1 MKFIHLGDL
10 HIGKNVNDFN
20 MIDDQKYI
28 LSQILEIIDK
38 NNVEAALL
46 AGDIYDKPI
55 PSEDAVSLLNFFIN
69 ELVKRN
75 VKTFIISG
83 NHDSDER
90 LNFGSSLFE
99 KSDVFIFTKYEGK
112 LFKQTLN
119 DEFGNINIY
128 MMPFVKA
135 SQVKHY
141 FEDEEILSYDDAVR
155 VILEHTE
162 INKSERNIIIA
173 HQFVAG
179 KSGNPLCGGSESV
192 NTRTVAESVGS
203 VEIVYSDRFED
214 FDYVALGHIHSPQKL
229 ERETIR
235 YSGSLLKYSLNEVD
249 KNKSVP
255 IINFGEKGKVEV
267 DLIELKPLRD
277 MRHIKGRL
285 DQLLVSRNIVSPE
298 DFMWVTLTDE
308 IVEPN
313 AYNIFRAYYPNI
325 MKLDYENNHTIDAE
339 LQVEITPLSQNKS
352 FEEIIS
358 DFYKLKYG
366 IDIPEEELQIM
377 LEVAREAGVGNETY

>member
-20 MIDDQKYI
+20 MIDDQRYI
-28 LSQILEIIDK
+28 LNQILEIIDK
-38 NNVEAALL
+38 NDVEAALL

-55 PSEDAVSLLNFFIN
+55 PSEDAVSLLNNFIN

-90 LNFGSSLFE
+90 LNFGSNLFE
-99 KSDVFIFTKYEGK
+99 KSNVFIFSKYEGE
-112 LFKQTLN
+112 LFKQTLT
-119 DEFGNINIY
+119 DEFGNINVF

-141 FEDEEILSYDDAVR
+141 YEDEEILSYDDAVR
-155 VILEHTE
+155 VVLKHTD
-162 INKSERNIIIA
+162 INESERNIIIA

-179 KSGNPLCGGSESV
+179 KSGNPECGGSESIA
-192 NTRTVAESVGS
+192 TQSVGA
-203 VEIVYSDRFED
+203 VEIIGTDCFD
-214 FDYVALGHIHSPQKL
+214 KFDYVALGHIHSPQKL

-235 YSGSLLKYSLNEVD
+235 YSGSLLKYSLSEVD

-255 IINFGEKGKVEV
+255 IITFNEKGKIDI
-267 DLIELKPLRD
+267 DLVELKPFRD
-277 MRHIKGRL
+277 IRHIKGRL
-285 DQLLVSRNIVSPE
+285 DQLLSSENIVSPE
-298 DFMWVTLTDE
+298 DYMWITLTDE
-308 IVEPN
+308 IIEPN
-313 AYNIFRAYYPNI
+313 AFNIFRAYYPNI
-325 MKLDYENNHTIDAE
+325 MKLNYENSHTIE
-339 LQVEITPLSQNKS
+339 TEQVEIKPLSQNKS

-366 IDIPEEELQIM
+366 IDIPEDELNIM

>member
-1 MKFIHLGDL
+1 LGDL

-20 MIDDQKYI
+20 MIDDQRYI
-28 LSQILEIIDK
+28 LNQILEIIDK
-38 NNVEAALL
+38 NDVEAALL

-55 PSEDAVSLLNFFIN
+55 PSEDAVSLLNNFIN

-90 LNFGSSLFE
+90 LNFGSNLFE
-99 KSDVFIFTKYEGK
+99 KSNVFIFSKYEGE
-112 LFKQTLN
+112 LFKQTLT
-119 DEFGNINIY
+119 DEFGNINVF

-141 FEDEEILSYDDAVR
+141 YEDEEILSYDDAVR
-155 VILEHTE
+155 VVLKHTD
-162 INKSERNIIIA
+162 INESERNIIIA

-179 KSGNPLCGGSESV
+179 KSGNPECGGSESIA
-192 NTRTVAESVGS
+192 TQSVGA
-203 VEIVYSDRFED
+203 VEIIGTDCFD
-214 FDYVALGHIHSPQKL
+214 KFDYVALGHIHSPQKL

-235 YSGSLLKYSLNEVD
+235 YSGSLLKYSLSEVD

-255 IINFGEKGKVEV
+255 IITFNEKGKIDI
-267 DLIELKPLRD
+267 DLVELKPFRD
-277 MRHIKGRL
+277 IRHIKGRL
-285 DQLLVSRNIVSPE
+285 DQLLSSENIVSPE
-298 DFMWVTLTDE
+298 DYMWITLTDE
-308 IVEPN
+308 IIEPN
-313 AYNIFRAYYPNI
+313 AFNIFRAYYPNI
-325 MKLDYENNHTIDAE
+325 MKLNYENSHTIE
-339 LQVEITPLSQNKS
+339 TEQVEIKPLSQNKS

-366 IDIPEEELQIM
+366 IDIPEDELNIM

>member
-20 MIDDQKYI
+20 MIDDQRYI
-28 LSQILEIIDK
+28 LNQILDIIDK
-38 NNVEAALL
+38 NDIEGALL

-55 PSEDAVSLLNFFIN
+55 PSEDAVSLLNNFIN
-69 ELVKRN
+69 ELVTRN

-90 LNFGSSLFE
+90 LNFGSNLFE
-99 KSDVFIFTKYEGK
+99 KSNVFIFSKYEGE
-112 LFKQTLN
+112 LFKQTLT
-119 DEFGNINIY
+119 DEFGNINVF

-141 FEDEEILSYDDAVR
+141 YEDEEILSYDDAVR
-155 VILEHTE
+155 VVLKHTD
-162 INKSERNIIIA
+162 INESERNIIIA

-179 KSGNPLCGGSESV
+179 KSGNPECGGSESIA
-192 NTRTVAESVGS
+192 TQSVGA
-203 VEIVYSDRFED
+203 VEIIGTDCFD
-214 FDYVALGHIHSPQKL
+214 KFDYVALGHIHSPQKL

-235 YSGSLLKYSLNEVD
+235 YSGSLLKYSLSEVD

-255 IINFGEKGKVEV
+255 IITFNEKGKIDI

-285 DQLLVSRNIVSPE
+285 DQLLASENIVSPE
-298 DFMWVTLTDE
+298 DYMWITLTDE
-308 IVEPN
+308 IIEPN
-313 AYNIFRAYYPNI
+313 AFNIFRAYYPNI
-325 MKLDYENNHTIDAE
+325 MKLNYENSHTIE
-339 LQVEITPLSQNKS
+339 TEQVEIKPLSQNKS

-366 IDIPEEELQIM
+366 IDIPEDELKIM
-377 LEVAREAGVGNETY
+377 LEVAEEAGVGNETY

>member
-28 LSQILEIIDK
+28 LNQILEVIDK
-38 NNVEAALL
+38 NKVEAALL

-55 PSEDAVSLLNFFIN
+55 PSEEAVSLLNSFIN

-75 VKTFIISG
+75 VKVFIISG

-99 KSDVFIFTKYEGK
+99 KSNVFIFSKYEGE
-112 LFKQTLN
+112 LFKQTLK
-119 DEFGNINIY
+119 DEYGNINIY
-128 MMPFVKA
+128 MMPFIKA
-135 SQVKHY
+135 SQVKHC
-141 FEDEEILSYDDAVR
+141 FEEEEIISYDSAIR
-155 VILEHTE
+155 VVLNHTD
-162 INKSERNIIIA
+162 INKDERNILIA

-179 KSGNPLCGGSESV
+179 RSGNPECGGSESIA
-192 NTRTVAESVGS
+192 TQTVGA
-203 VEIVYSDRFED
+203 VEIVGTDCFDD

-229 ERETIR
+229 DRETIR
-235 YSGSLLKYSLNEVD
+235 YSGSLLKYSLSEVNKD
-249 KNKSVP
+249 KSVP
-255 IINFGEKGKVEV
+255 IISLGEKGKIDI

-277 MRHIKGRL
+277 IRHIKGRL
-285 DQLLVSRNIVSPE
+285 EQLLATENIVSPE

-308 IVEPN
+308 IIEPN

-325 MKLDYENNHTIDAE
+325 MKLDYENSHTFE
-339 LQVEITPLSQNKS
+339 LEQQMEVIPLSKNKS

-366 IDIPEEELQIM
+366 FDIPEEELQIM

>member
-1 MKFIHLGDL
+1 MRFIHLGDL
-10 HIGKNVNDFN
+10 HIGKSVNDFN

-28 LSQILEIIDK
+28 LDQILDIIDK
-38 NNVEAALL
+38 NEVDGALL

-55 PSEDAVSLLNFFIN
+55 PTEDAVSLLDYFIN

-90 LNFGSSLFE
+90 LNFGSNLFE
-99 KSDVFIFTKYEGK
+99 KSQVYIFSKYEGE
-112 LFKQTLN
+112 LFKQTLK

-128 MMPFVKA
+128 MMPFIKA
-135 SQVKHY
+135 SQVKHFY
-141 FEDEEILSYDDAVR
+141 EDEEILSYDSAVK
-155 VILEHTE
+155 VVLKHTE

-179 KSGNPLCGGSESV
+179 KSGNPECGGSESIATQ
-192 NTRTVAESVGS
+192 NVGN
-203 VEIVYSDRFED
+203 VEIIGTDCFDD

-235 YSGSLLKYSLNEVD
+235 YSGSPLKYSLNEVNKD
-249 KNKSVP
+249 KSVP
-255 IINFGEKGKVEV
+255 IITLGEKGNIDV
-267 DLIELKPLRD
+267 DLVELKPLRD
-277 MRHIKGRL
+277 MRRIKGRL
-285 DQLLVSRNIVSPE
+285 EQLLAPENIVST
-298 DFMWVTLTDE
+298 DDYLQVTLTDE
-308 IVEPN
+308 IPEPN

-325 MKLDYENNHTIDAE
+325 MKLDYENSHTIE
-339 LQVEITPLSQNKS
+339 NENVEITPLTKNKS

-358 DFYKLKYG
+358 DFYKLKYNEE
-366 IDIPEEELQIM
+366 IPTEELQIM
-377 LEVAREAGVGNETY
+377 LEIAREAGVGNETY

>member
-1 MKFIHLGDL
+1 MRFIHLSDL
-10 HIGKNVNDFN
+10 HIGKSVNDFN

-28 LSQILEIIDK
+28 LNQILDIIDK
-38 NNVEAALL
+38 NKVDGALL

-55 PSEDAVSLLNFFIN
+55 PTEDAVSLLDYFIN

-90 LNFGSSLFE
+90 LNFGSNLFE
-99 KSDVFIFTKYEGK
+99 KSQVYIFSKYEGE
-112 LFKQTLN
+112 LFKQTLK

-128 MMPFVKA
+128 MMPFIKA
-135 SQVKHY
+135 SQVKHFY
-141 FEDEEILSYDDAVR
+141 EDEEILSYDSAVK
-155 VILEHTE
+155 VVLKHTE

-179 KSGNPLCGGSESV
+179 KSGNPECGGSESIATQ
-192 NTRTVAESVGS
+192 NVGN
-203 VEIVYSDRFED
+203 VEIIGTDCFDD

-235 YSGSLLKYSLNEVD
+235 YSGSPLKYSLNEVNKD
-249 KNKSVP
+249 KSVP
-255 IINFGEKGKVEV
+255 IITLGEKGNIDV
-267 DLIELKPLRD
+267 DLVELKPLRD
-277 MRHIKGRL
+277 MRRIKGRL
-285 DQLLVSRNIVSPE
+285 EQLLAPENIVST
-298 DFMWVTLTDE
+298 DDYLQVTLTDE
-308 IVEPN
+308 IPEPN

-325 MKLDYENNHTIDAE
+325 MKLDYENSHTIE
-339 LQVEITPLSQNKS
+339 SENVEITPLTKNKS

-358 DFYKLKYG
+358 DFYKLKYNEE
-366 IDIPEEELQIM
+366 IPSEELQIM
-377 LEVAREAGVGNETY
+377 LEIAREAGVGNETY

>member
-28 LSQILEIIDK
+28 LNQILEIIDK
-38 NNVEAALL
+38 NGVEAALL

-55 PSEDAVSLLNFFIN
+55 PSEEAVSLLNSFIN

-99 KSDVFIFTKYEGK
+99 KSNVFIFSKYEGE
-112 LFKQTLN
+112 LFKQTLK

-128 MMPFVKA
+128 MMPFIKA
-135 SQVKHY
+135 SQVKHC
-141 FEDEEILSYDDAVR
+141 FEEEEIISYDSAVR
-155 VILEHTE
+155 VVLSHTN
-162 INKSERNIIIA
+162 INKDERNILIA

-179 KSGNPLCGGSESV
+179 KSGNPECGGSESIA
-192 NTRTVAESVGS
+192 TQTVGA
-203 VEIVYSDRFED
+203 VEIVGTDCFDD

-229 ERETIR
+229 DRETIR
-235 YSGSLLKYSLNEVD
+235 YSGSLLKYSLSEVNKD
-249 KNKSVP
+249 KSVP
-255 IINFGEKGKVEV
+255 IISLGEKGKIDI

-277 MRHIKGRL
+277 IRHIKGRL
-285 DQLLVSRNIVSPE
+285 DQLLASENIVSPE

-308 IVEPN
+308 IIEPN

-325 MKLDYENNHTIDAE
+325 MKLDYDNSHTAE
-339 LQVEITPLSQNKS
+339 IEQQLEVTPLSKNKS

-366 IDIPEEELQIM
+366 FDIPEEELQIM
-377 LEVAREAGVGNETY
+377 LEVSREAGVGNETY

>member
-28 LSQILEIIDK
+28 LDQILEIIDN
-38 NNVEAALL
+38 NNVEGALL

-55 PSEDAVSLLNFFIN
+55 PSEDAVFLLDYFIK

-99 KSDVFIFTKYEGK
+99 KSNVYIFSKYEGE

-119 DEFGNINIY
+119 DEFGKVNIF
-128 MMPFVKA
+128 MMPFIKA

-141 FEDEEILSYDDAVR
+141 YEDEEILSYDDAVR
-155 VILEHTE
+155 VVLKHTE
-162 INKSERNIIIA
+162 IDKSERNIIIA

-179 KSGNPLCGGSESV
+179 KSGNPECSGSESIA
-192 NTRTVAESVGS
+192 TQSVGN
-203 VEIVYSDRFED
+203 VEIIGTDCFDD

-235 YSGSLLKYSLNEVD
+235 YAGSPLKYSLKEVNKD
-249 KNKSVP
+249 KSVP
-255 IINFGEKGKVEV
+255 IITFCEKGKIDI
-267 DLIELKPLRD
+267 DLIVLRPLRD

-285 DQLLVSRNIVSPE
+285 EQLLASENIVSPE
-298 DFMWVTLTDE
+298 DYMYVTLTDE
-308 IVEPN
+308 IPEPN

-325 MKLDYENNHTIDAE
+325 MKLDYENSHTIE
-339 LQVEITPLSQNKS
+339 SEQVEITPLTKNKS

-366 IDIPEEELQIM
+366 NDISEEELRIM
-377 LEVAREAGVGNETY
+377 LEIAREAGVGNETN

>member
-28 LSQILEIIDK
+28 LNQILEIIDK

-55 PSEDAVSLLNFFIN
+55 PSEDAVSLLNSFIT

-112 LFKQTLN
+112 LLKQTLT

-128 MMPFVKA
+128 MMPFIKA

-141 FEDEEILSYDDAVR
+141 YENEDILSYDDAVR
-155 VILEHTE
+155 VVLEHTE
-162 INKSERNIIIA
+162 INKSERNLIIA

-179 KSGNPLCGGSESV
+179 KSGNPSCGGSESIA
-192 NTRTVAESVGS
+192 TQTVGA
-203 VEIVYSDRFED
+203 VEIIGTDRFDD

-235 YSGSLLKYSLNEVD
+235 YSGSLLKYSLNEVN
-249 KNKSVP
+249 KEKSVP
-255 IINFGEKGKVEV
+255 IITFGEKGTVDI

-285 DQLLVSRNIVSPE
+285 DQLLSSENIVSPE

-308 IVEPN
+308 NIEPN
-313 AYNIFRAYYPNI
+313 AYNLLRAYYPNI
-325 MKLDYENNHTIDAE
+325 MKLDYDNSHTQEID
-339 LQVEITPLSQNKS
+339 QVEIKPLTENKS
-352 FEEIIS
+352 FKEIIS
-358 DFYKLKYG
+358 DFYKLKYNT
-366 IDIPEEELQIM
+366 DISEEELQIM

>member
-10 HIGKNVNDFN
+10 HIGNNVNDFN
-20 MIDDQKYI
+20 MIDDQRYI
-28 LSQILEIIDK
+28 LNQILEIIDK
-38 NNVEAALL
+38 NDVEAALL

-55 PSEDAVSLLNFFIN
+55 PSEDAVSLLNNFIN

-90 LNFGSSLFE
+90 LNFGSNLFE
-99 KSDVFIFTKYEGK
+99 KSNVFIFSKYEGE
-112 LFKQTLN
+112 LFKQTLT
-119 DEFGNINIY
+119 DEFGNINIF

-141 FEDEEILSYDDAVR
+141 YEDEEILSYDDAVR
-155 VILEHTE
+155 VVLKHTD
-162 INKSERNIIIA
+162 INESERNIIIA

-179 KSGNPLCGGSESV
+179 KSGKPECGGSESIA
-192 NTRTVAESVGS
+192 TQSVGA
-203 VEIVYSDRFED
+203 VEIIGTDCFD
-214 FDYVALGHIHSPQKL
+214 KFDYVALGHIHSPQKL

-235 YSGSLLKYSLNEVD
+235 YSGSLLKYSLSEVD

-255 IINFGEKGKVEV
+255 IITFNEKGKIDI
-267 DLIELKPLRD
+267 DLVELKPFRD
-277 MRHIKGRL
+277 IRHIKGRL
-285 DQLLVSRNIVSPE
+285 DQLLSSENIVSPE
-298 DFMWVTLTDE
+298 DYMWITLTDE
-308 IVEPN
+308 IIEPN
-313 AYNIFRAYYPNI
+313 AFNIFRAYYPNI
-325 MKLDYENNHTIDAE
+325 MKLNYENSHTIE
-339 LQVEITPLSQNKS
+339 TEQVEIKPLSQNKS

-366 IDIPEEELQIM
+366 IDIPEDELNIM

>member
-10 HIGKNVNDFN
+10 HIGKNVNDFS
-20 MIDDQKYI
+20 MIDDQRYI
-28 LSQILEIIDK
+28 LNQILDIIDK
-38 NNVEAALL
+38 NNVEGALL

-55 PSEDAVSLLNFFIN
+55 PSEDAVSLLNNFIN

-90 LNFGSSLFE
+90 LNFGSNLFE
-99 KSDVFIFTKYEGK
+99 KSNVYIFSKYEGE

-119 DEFGNINIY
+119 DEFGNINIF

-135 SQVKHY
+135 SQVKRY
-141 FEDEEILSYDDAVR
+141 YEEEEILSYDDAVR
-155 VILEHTE
+155 TVLKHTE
-162 INKSERNIIIA
+162 INESERNVIIA

-179 KSGNPLCGGSESV
+179 KSGNPECGGSESIA
-192 NTRTVAESVGS
+192 TQSVGA
-203 VEIVYSDRFED
+203 VEIIGADCFD
-214 FDYVALGHIHSPQKL
+214 NFDYVALGHIHSPQKID
-229 ERETIR
+229 RETIR
-235 YSGSLLKYSLNEVD
+235 YSGSLLKYSLSEVD

-255 IINFGEKGKVEV
+255 IINFSEKGKIDI
-267 DLIELKPLRD
+267 DLIELRPLRD

-285 DQLLVSRNIVSPE
+285 EQLLAPENIVSPE
-298 DFMWVTLTDE
+298 DYMWITLTDE
-308 IVEPN
+308 DIEPN
-313 AYNIFRAYYPNI
+313 AFNIFRAYYPNI
-325 MKLDYENNHTIDAE
+325 MKLNYENSHTIE
-339 LQVEITPLSQNKS
+339 TESVEIKALSQNKN
-352 FEEIIS
+352 FDEIIS

-366 IDIPEEELQIM
+366 VDIPEEELQIM

>member
-1 MKFIHLGDL
+1 MRFIHLGDL

-28 LSQILEIIDK
+28 LNQILEIIDK
-38 NNVEAALL
+38 NNVEGALL

-55 PSEDAVSLLNFFIN
+55 PSEEAVSLLNHFIN
-69 ELVKRN
+69 ELVERN

-99 KSDVFIFTKYEGK
+99 KSNVFIFSKYEGE
-112 LFKQTLN
+112 LFKQTLK

-141 FEDEEILSYDDAVR
+141 YEDEEILSYDSAVR
-155 VILEHTE
+155 VVLNHTE
-162 INKSERNIIIA
+162 IDKNERNIIIA

-179 KSGNPLCGGSESV
+179 KSGETKCSGSESIA
-192 NTRTVAESVGS
+192 TQSVGA
-203 VEIVYSDRFED
+203 VEIIGTDCFDD

-229 ERETIR
+229 DRETIR
-235 YSGSLLKYSLNEVD
+235 YAGSPLKYSLSEVGKD
-249 KNKSVP
+249 KSVP
-255 IINFGEKGKVEV
+255 VITFGEKGKIDI

-277 MRHIKGRL
+277 MRRVKGRL
-285 DQLLVSRNIVSPE
+285 EQLLAPQNIVSNE

-308 IVEPN
+308 IIEPN

-325 MKLDYENNHTIDAE
+325 MKLDYENSHTIE
-339 LQVEITPLSQNKS
+339 TEQVEITPLTKNKS

-366 IDIPEEELQIM
+366 NDISEEELNIM

>member
-28 LSQILEIIDK
+28 LNQILDIIDE
-38 NNVEAALL
+38 NNIEAALL

-55 PSEDAVSLLNFFIN
+55 PSEDAVSLLNSFIN

-112 LFKQTLN
+112 LLKQSLK

-128 MMPFVKA
+128 MMPFIKA

-141 FEDEEILSYDDAVR
+141 YEDEEILSYDDAVR
-155 VILEHTE
+155 VVLEHTE

-179 KSGNPLCGGSESV
+179 KSSNPQCGGSESIA
-192 NTRTVAESVGS
+192 TQTVGA
-203 VEIVYSDRFED
+203 VEIVYTNRFDD

-235 YSGSLLKYSLNEVD
+235 YSGSLLKYSLSEVD
-249 KNKSVP
+249 KIKSVP
-255 IINFGEKGKVEV
+255 IITLSEKGKVDI
-267 DLIELKPLRD
+267 DLIELKPQRD
-277 MRHIKGRL
+277 MRHIKGKL
-285 DQLLVSRNIVSPE
+285 NQLLSPENIVSPE
-298 DFMWVTLTDE
+298 DFMWVTLTDDN
-308 IVEPN
+308 IEPN

-325 MKLDYENNHTIDAE
+325 MKLDYNNSHTVETDQ
-339 LQVEITPLSQNKS
+339 QVEIIPLSQNKS

-366 IDIPEEELQIM
+366 IEISEEELQIM
-377 LEVAREAGVGNETY
+377 QDIAREAGVGNETY

>member
-28 LSQILEIIDK
+28 LNQILEIID
-38 NNVEAALL
+38 NNKVEGALL

-55 PSEDAVSLLNFFIN
+55 PTEDAVSLLNYFIN

-90 LNFGSSLFE
+90 LNFGSNLFE
-99 KSDVFIFTKYEGK
+99 KSNVYIFTKYEGK
-112 LFKQTLN
+112 LLKQTLS

-128 MMPFVKA
+128 MMPFIKA

-141 FEDEEILSYDDAVR
+141 YEDEDILSYDSAVR
-155 VILEHTE
+155 VVLKHTE
-162 INKSERNIIIA
+162 INREERNIILA

-179 KSGNPLCGGSESV
+179 KSGKPDFGGSESIA
-192 NTRTVAESVGS
+192 TQSVGA
-203 VEIVYSDRFED
+203 VEIIGTDCFDD

-235 YSGSLLKYSLNEVD
+235 YSGSPLKYSLSEIG
-249 KNKSVP
+249 KNKTVP
-255 IINFGEKGKVEV
+255 IITFGEKGKVDIEF
-267 DLIELKPLRD
+267 IELKPLRD

-285 DQLLVSRNIVSPE
+285 EQLLAPENIVLPD
-298 DFMWVTLTDE
+298 DFIYVTLTDE
-308 IVEPN
+308 VPEPN
-313 AYNIFRAYYPNI
+313 AYNIIRAYYPNI
-325 MKLDYENNHTIDAE
+325 MKLDYDNSHTQEREQI
-339 LQVEITPLSQNKS
+339 EIKPLSQNKS
-352 FEEIIS
+352 FKEIIS
-358 DFYKLKYG
+358 DFYKLKYNME
-366 IDIPEEELQIM
+366 IPEEELQIM

>member
-20 MIDDQKYI
+20 MIDDQRYI
-28 LSQILEIIDK
+28 LNQILEIIDK
-38 NNVEAALL
+38 NDVEAALL

-55 PSEDAVSLLNFFIN
+55 PSEDAVSLLNNFIN

-112 LFKQTLN
+112 LLKQTLI
-119 DEFGNINIY
+119 DEFGNINIF

-141 FEDEEILSYDDAVR
+141 YEDEEILSYDDAVR
-155 VILEHTE
+155 VVLKHTD
-162 INKSERNIIIA
+162 INESERNIIIA

-179 KSGNPLCGGSESV
+179 KSGNPECGGSESIA
-192 NTRTVAESVGS
+192 TQSVGL
-203 VEIVYSDRFED
+203 VEIIGTDCFD
-214 FDYVALGHIHSPQKL
+214 KFDYVALGHIHSPQKL

-235 YSGSLLKYSLNEVD
+235 YSGSLLKYSLSEVD

-255 IINFGEKGKVEV
+255 IITFNEKGKIDI
-267 DLIELKPLRD
+267 DLVELKPLRD
-277 MRHIKGRL
+277 IRHIKGRL
-285 DQLLVSRNIVSPE
+285 DQLLASENIVSPE
-298 DFMWVTLTDE
+298 DYMWITLTDE
-308 IVEPN
+308 IIEPN
-313 AYNIFRAYYPNI
+313 AFNIFRAYYPNI
-325 MKLDYENNHTIDAE
+325 MKLNYENSHTIE
-339 LQVEITPLSQNKS
+339 TEQVEIKPLSQNKS

-366 IDIPEEELQIM
+366 IEIPEDELDIM

>member
-20 MIDDQKYI
+20 MIDDQKFI
-28 LSQILEIIDK
+28 LNQILDIIDE
-38 NNVEAALL
+38 NNIEAALL

-55 PSEDAVSLLNFFIN
+55 PSEDAVSLLNSFIN

-112 LFKQTLN
+112 LLKQSLK

-128 MMPFVKA
+128 MMPFIKA

-141 FEDEEILSYDDAVR
+141 YEDEEILSYDDAVR
-155 VILEHTE
+155 VVLEHTE

-179 KSGNPLCGGSESV
+179 KSGNPQCGGSESIA
-192 NTRTVAESVGS
+192 TQTVGA
-203 VEIVYSDRFED
+203 VEIVYTNRFDD

-229 ERETIR
+229 EKETIR
-235 YSGSLLKYSLNEVD
+235 YSGSLLKYSLSEVD
-249 KNKSVP
+249 KIKSVP
-255 IINFGEKGKVEV
+255 IITLGEKGKVDI
-267 DLIELKPLRD
+267 DLIELKPQRD
-277 MRHIKGRL
+277 MRHIKGKL
-285 DQLLVSRNIVSPE
+285 NQLLSPENIVSPE
-298 DFMWVTLTDE
+298 DFMWVTLTDD
-308 IVEPN
+308 IIEPN

-325 MKLDYENNHTIDAE
+325 MKLDYNNSHTVEADQ
-339 LQVEITPLSQNKS
+339 QVEIIPLSQNKS

-366 IDIPEEELQIM
+366 VEIPEEELQIM
-377 LEVAREAGVGNETY
+377 QEIAREAGVGNETY

>member
-1 MKFIHLGDL
+1 MRFIHLGDL
-10 HIGKNVNDFN
+10 HIGKSVNDFN

-28 LSQILEIIDK
+28 LNQILDIIDK
-38 NNVEAALL
+38 NKVDGALL

-55 PSEDAVSLLNFFIN
+55 PTEDAVSLLDYFIN

-90 LNFGSSLFE
+90 LNFGSNLFE
-99 KSDVFIFTKYEGK
+99 KSQVYIFSKYEGE
-112 LFKQTLN
+112 LFKQTLK

-128 MMPFVKA
+128 MMPFIKA
-135 SQVKHY
+135 SQVKHFY
-141 FEDEEILSYDDAVR
+141 EDEEILSYDSAVK
-155 VILEHTE
+155 VVLKHTE

-179 KSGNPLCGGSESV
+179 KSGNPECGGSESIATQ
-192 NTRTVAESVGS
+192 NVGN
-203 VEIVYSDRFED
+203 VEIIGTDCFDD

-235 YSGSLLKYSLNEVD
+235 YSGSPLKYSLNEVNKD
-249 KNKSVP
+249 KSVP
-255 IINFGEKGKVEV
+255 IITLGEKGNIDV
-267 DLIELKPLRD
+267 DLVELKPLRD
-277 MRHIKGRL
+277 MRRIKGRL
-285 DQLLVSRNIVSPE
+285 EQLLAPENIVST
-298 DFMWVTLTDE
+298 DDYLQVTLTDE
-308 IVEPN
+308 IPEPN

-325 MKLDYENNHTIDAE
+325 MKLDYENSHTIE
-339 LQVEITPLSQNKS
+339 SENVEITPLTKNKS

-358 DFYKLKYG
+358 DFYKLKYNEE
-366 IDIPEEELQIM
+366 IPTEEFQIM
-377 LEVAREAGVGNETY
+377 LEIAREAGVGNETY